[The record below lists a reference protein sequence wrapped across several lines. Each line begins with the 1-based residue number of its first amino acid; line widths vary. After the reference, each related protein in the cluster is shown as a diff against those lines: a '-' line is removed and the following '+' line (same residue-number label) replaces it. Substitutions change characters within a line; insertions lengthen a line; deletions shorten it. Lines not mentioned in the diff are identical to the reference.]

1 MKTLIAS
8 VLFLKII
15 GPNLPIRL
23 KIDVKNQGLE
33 ALFEQNQGLV
43 ESAKWHPIGYSS
55 HTLRDY
61 EKTFTQIERVV
72 DSYSSWS
79 GTFPRI
85 FM

>member
-23 KIDVKNQGLE
+23 KIDVKHQELE

-43 ESAKWHPIGYSS
+43 ESPKWHTTGYSS
-55 HTLRDY
+55 RTLRDY

-79 GTFPRI
+79 GPRI

>member
-23 KIDVKNQGLE
+23 KIDVKHQGLE

-43 ESAKWHPIGYSS
+43 ESPKWHTTGYSS
-55 HTLRDY
+55 RTLRDY

-79 GTFPRI
+79 GPRI